1 MRINPFASSQ
11 ASSVW
16 DRGSNVRGGRR
27 PPSSVSSG
35 GGRGSMTAAD
45 LQNVRGPI
53 VDDRGPMGGRGSMTA
68 ADLQNVRGP
77 IVDDR
82 GPMGGGAYTGGRG
95 SMTAADLENVRG
107 PIVDDRGPMGGRG
120 RGGSKPRNRAN
131 RSRDLKSRRFQEFL
145 TSFYR

>member
-1 MRINPFASSQ
+1 MRINPFTSAQ

-27 PPSSVSSG
+27 PPSSVSL
-35 GGRGSMTAAD
+35 GRGRDSWTAAD

-53 VDDRGPMGGRGSMTA
+53 VDDRGPM
-68 ADLQNVRGP
+68 V
-77 IVDDR
+77 
-82 GPMGGGAYTGGRG
+82 
-95 SMTAADLENVRG
+95 
-107 PIVDDRGPMGGRG
+107 GRG

>member
-53 VDDRGPMGGRGSMTA
+53 VDDRGPMGG
-68 ADLQNVRGP
+68 
-77 IVDDR
+77 
-82 GPMGGGAYTGGRG
+82 GGRG
-95 SMTAADLENVRG
+95 SMTAADLQNVRG

-131 RSRDLKSRRFQEFL
+131 RSRDLKSLRFQEFL
-145 TSFYR
+145 TSFYRWIKNSALKLICRACNFYVLLY

>member
-1 MRINPFASSQ
+1 MRINPFTSAQ

-27 PPSSVSSG
+27 PPSSVSL
-35 GGRGSMTAAD
+35 GRGRDSMTAAD

-82 GPMGGGAYTGGRG
+82 GPMGG
-95 SMTAADLENVRG
+95 
-107 PIVDDRGPMGGRG
+107 RG

>member
-53 VDDRGPMGGRGSMTA
+53 VDDRGPLGGRGSMTA
-68 ADLQNVRGP
+68 ADLQ
-77 IVDDR
+77 
-82 GPMGGGAYTGGRG
+82 
-95 SMTAADLENVRG
+95 NVRG